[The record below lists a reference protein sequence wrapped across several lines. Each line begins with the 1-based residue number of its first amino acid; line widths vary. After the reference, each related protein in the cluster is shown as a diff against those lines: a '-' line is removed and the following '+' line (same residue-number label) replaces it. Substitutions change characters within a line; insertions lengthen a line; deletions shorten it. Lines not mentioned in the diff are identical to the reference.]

1 MCKGK
6 TKVKCVLCSHEE
18 LRTTDPCVNAPW
30 GFWSGAGALACDK
43 FEHRQTVPELDTLA
57 YCSQCVRTWTAEQVR
72 RQAVINFWRR

>member
-43 FEHRQTVPELDTLA
+43 FEPRQTVPELVVA
-57 YCSQCVRTWTAEQVR
+57 EYCSQCDRTEAAERAR
-72 RQAVINFWRR
+72 RQAVMNFWRR